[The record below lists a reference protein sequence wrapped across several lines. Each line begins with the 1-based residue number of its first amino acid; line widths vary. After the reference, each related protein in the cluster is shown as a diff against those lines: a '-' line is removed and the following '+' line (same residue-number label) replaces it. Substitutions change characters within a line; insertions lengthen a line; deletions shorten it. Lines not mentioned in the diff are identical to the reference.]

1 MAGCTSNNSTD
12 TVLGTSG
19 AAGTAGVVEKPESAP
34 QITADLAGI
43 TKQNVAKIAPTRLA
57 DGLVPP
63 TNRWFSGLV
72 YGDQPQPVFPM
83 PLSAALTD
91 TGFAIGLPNV
101 TASEKT
107 IMGGNNPQIQV
118 PLGAAKMQV
127 TAYDTLSVTSTYS
140 DASGNALGS
149 VKLVQGSPFVTYTAA
164 ARPDHRGRADLQ
176 GRLSGRLLHHHGGR
190 SRVRPGGRRRR
201 HRRCRR
207 QGDPEVR
214 VDHDAVRRRR
224 QVPTRPRSPRRPP
237 TRSSAP
243 RSITRSTATPSRPR

>member
-1 MAGCTSNNSTD
+1 MVDRT
-12 TVLGTSG
+12 
-19 AAGTAGVVEKPESAP
+19 AASPAD
-34 QITADLAGI
+34 ITADLAGI
-43 TKQNVAKIAPTRLA
+43 TQKNVAKIAPTRLA
-57 DGLVPP
+57 EGLVPP
-63 TNRWFSGLV
+63 TNRWFTGLV
-72 YGDQPQPVFPM
+72 FGDQPQPVFPM

-164 ARPDHRGRADLQ
+164 
-176 GRLSGRLLHHHGGR
+176 
-190 SRVRPGGRRRR
+190 
-201 HRRCRR
+201 
-207 QGDPEVR
+207 GDQTI
-214 VDHDAVRRRR
+214 AVE
-224 QVPTRPRSPRRPP
+224 PIFKAGATR
-237 TRSSAP
+237 
-243 RSITRSTATPSRPR
+243 

>member
-1 MAGCTSNNSTD
+1 MHLQQFNRFRSS
-12 TVLGTSG
+12 GTSG
-19 AAGTAGVVEKPESAP
+19 AAGTAGVVENPESAP

-63 TNRWFSGLV
+63 TNRWFTGLV

-118 PLGAAKMQV
+118 PLGADQ
-127 TAYDTLSVTSTYS
+127 
-140 DASGNALGS
+140 DAG
-149 VKLVQGSPFVTYTAA
+149 
-164 ARPDHRGRADLQ
+164 HRVRHAVGHLDLQ
-176 GRLSGRLLHHHGGR
+176 RC
-190 SRVRPGGRRRR
+190 VR
-201 HRRCRR
+201 
-207 QGDPEVR
+207 
-214 VDHDAVRRRR
+214 
-224 QVPTRPRSPRRPP
+224 
-237 TRSSAP
+237 
-243 RSITRSTATPSRPR
+243 